1 MTKVVLSIELPGR
14 QQYSQKECEQDKN
27 KEETTYMNLLVHN
40 KKGKNSFTKKETIA
54 ISTAKCIPAKQV
66 TNLDNSAY
74 ESMMDIK
81 EVPYFTNEHKWKSLS
96 KKNRLET
103 HFQRICESLGGISYS
118 YEILD

>member
-14 QQYSQKECEQDKN
+14 QKYSQKECEQDKN
-27 KEETTYMNLLVHN
+27 KEETTYMNLLVHH

-66 TNLDNSAY
+66 INLDNSAY

-81 EVPYFTNEHKWKSLS
+81 EVPYFTNEHCYQDRSEEHTSEL
-96 KKNRLET
+96 
-103 HFQRICESLGGISYS
+103 Q
-118 YEILD
+118 